1 MPEII
6 LYTQYQNIQHMNCVL
21 SFVVIIIIITTIST
35 TARVKYNAEYGKHA
49 RQYMVSNMV

>member
-1 MPEII
+1 
-6 LYTQYQNIQHMNCVL
+6 MNCVL
-21 SFVVIIIIITTIST
+21 LFVVIIITIIFIITIST

>member
-1 MPEII
+1 
-6 LYTQYQNIQHMNCVL
+6 MNCVL
-21 SFVVIIIIITTIST
+21 SFVVIIIIIIIIIFIITIST